1 MNGFPLLT
9 AILLCPVVAMVL
21 TVVMPRTADLA
32 IKVINAVCAFAS
44 VVLAGVLWWGYDGAT
59 PGFQFME
66 TVPWIPAA
74 GIQYQL
80 GADGITVLLTAL
92 TALVF
97 FTGVLTMW
105 GLKERVKEYF
115 AFMALLVVG
124 VFGVFLSLDV
134 FAFFFF
140 YEVAVL
146 PMYPLVV
153 VWGSTKKEHS
163 AMKLMLYLMGGSA
176 LLFPAL
182 IGLWHVTGGQSWSL
196 LDMAKVAIPAST
208 QIFLYPFIYIGFGV
222 LAGMFPFHG
231 WSPSGHV
238 AAPTAVSMLHAGVLM
253 KLGAYGIIR
262 IGMTLLPDGARY
274 WMWPFAILATINVVY
289 GAFVAMRQNDF
300 KFVIGFSSVSHMG
313 LVLLGLNTLTID
325 GINGAVFQ
333 MFAHG
338 VMTALFFSSV
348 GFIYDQT
355 HDRDITHF
363 GGLAKQV
370 PVAATFFMIAGLCGI
385 GVPGFASFFAEL
397 LVFMGTFQTWP
408 VLGVIAIGGLVFTMA
423 YMLRVF
429 GKSMFGPRNPKWD
442 HLREPSRFEMVPRVT
457 LISVLLVFGFY
468 PRFALDLVAPAT
480 RALTEIVAVH
490 VPAGAPPIV
499 SSEAMGEPE
508 PLVRASVTA
517 PGVDAAKEPL

>member
-1 MNGFPLLT
+1 MNGFPLLS
-9 AILLCPVVAMVL
+9 AILLCPLVA
-21 TVVMPRTADLA
+21 TVVTALLPRTAA
-32 IKVINAVCAFAS
+32 QTIKAVNAVCSLAS
-44 VVLAGVLWWGYDGAT
+44 VVFAGFLWHGYDAAV
-59 PGFQFME
+59 PGFQFVE
-66 TVPWIPAA
+66 SYPWIEAA

-80 GADGITVLLTAL
+80 GADGISVLLTGL

-105 GLKERVKEYF
+105 GLETRVKEYF
-115 AFMALLVVG
+115 AFQALLVVG

-146 PMYPLVV
+146 PMYPLIV
-153 VWGSTKKEHS
+153 VWGSTNKEHS
-163 AMKLMLYLMGGSA
+163 AMKLMLYLMAGSA
-176 LLFPAL
+176 LLFPGL

-196 LDMAKVAIPAST
+196 LEMAKAEIPTST
-208 QIFLYPFIYIGFGV
+208 QVFLYPFIYIGFGV

-253 KLGAYGIIR
+253 KLGAYGILR
-262 IGMTLLPDGARY
+262 IGMTLLPEGARY
-274 WMWPFAILATINVVY
+274 WMWPFAVLATVNVVY

-355 HDRDITHF
+355 HDRDISHF

-370 PVAATFFMIAGLCGI
+370 PMAATFFMIAGLCGI
-385 GVPGFASFFAEL
+385 GVPGFASFVAEL
-397 LVFMGTFQTWP
+397 LVFLGTFQAWP

-429 GKSMFGPRNPKWD
+429 GRAMFGPRNERWD
-442 HLREPSRFEMVPRVT
+442 HLVEPSRFEMIPRVA
-457 LISVLLVFGFY
+457 LIAVLLVFGFA
-468 PRFALDLVAPAT
+468 PRLALDLVAPAT
-480 RALTEIVAVH
+480 TALME
-490 VPAGAPPIV
+490 
-499 SSEAMGEPE
+499 
-508 PLVRASVTA
+508 LF
-517 PGVDAAKEPL
+517 

>member
-1 MNGFPLLT
+1 MSGLPLLL
-9 AILLCPVVAMVL
+9 AVVLCPAAAMIITL
-21 TVVMPRTADLA
+21 LLPRTAGGA
-32 IKVINAVCAFAS
+32 IKFVNAVFALLS
-44 VVLAGVLWWGYDGAT
+44 LALSGLIWFRYDPSIA
-59 PGFQFME
+59 GFQLIE

-74 GIQYQL
+74 GIQLQF
-80 GADGITVLLTAL
+80 GVDGISVLLTVL

-105 GLKERVKEYF
+105 SLAERVKEYF

-124 VFGVFLSLDV
+124 VFGVFLSLDL

-146 PMYPLVV
+146 PMYPLVI

-176 LLFPAL
+176 LLFPGL
-182 IGLWHVTGGQSWSL
+182 IGLWHAAGGQSWSL
-196 LDMAKVAIPAST
+196 LEMARAPIPTST
-208 QIFLYPFIYIGFGV
+208 QVFLYPFIYLGFGV

-253 KLGAYGIIR
+253 KLGAYGILR
-262 IGMTLLPDGARY
+262 IGMTLLPEGARH
-274 WMWPFAILATINVVY
+274 WMLPFAILAAINVVY
-289 GAFVAMRQNDF
+289 GAFVALRQTDF

-313 LVLLGLNTLTID
+313 LVLLGLNTLTLD
-325 GINGAVFQ
+325 GLNGAAFQ

-363 GGLAKQV
+363 GGLARQV

-397 LVFMGTFQTWP
+397 LVFLGTFQTWP
-408 VLGVIAIGGLVFTMA
+408 VLGIIGIAGLVFTAA

-429 GKSMFGPRNPKWD
+429 SQAMFGPRNPIWD
-442 HLREPSRFEMVPRVT
+442 HVREPNVFEAVPRLM
-457 LISVLLVFGFY
+457 LIAVLVIFGFY
-468 PRFALDLVAPAT
+468 PRLALDLVAPAT
-480 RALTEIVAVH
+480 TAL
-490 VPAGAPPIV
+490 
-499 SSEAMGEPE
+499 MG
-508 PLVRASVTA
+508 LF
-517 PGVDAAKEPL
+517 